1 MRPDQH
7 APEQHA
13 PERDRP
19 NRRMV
24 IGPACVLV
32 TGASSGLGAALA
44 MHYAAPDR
52 TLILWGR
59 DTARLDAVGT
69 RCRAAGAVVRL
80 RTLDLCDVATALDAV
95 RADDAQHPVALAI
108 LAAGLGD
115 MRAPDA
121 ATERPELVLELALVN
136 FAAPTVLATALGER
150 MAERGRGQIAL
161 LGSVAAFHDLPY
173 AAAYAG
179 SKAGLSRFAT
189 SLRLGLQ
196 DRGVGVTLLSP
207 GFVDTPMSRRLRAP
221 KPFLLQPDAAAARIA
236 TAIARNRAHLVLPW
250 QFAVVGWA
258 AALLPPPLR
267 RAAMRHTRAEQ
278 APRPVTSVR

>member
-1 MRPDQH
+1 MS
-7 APEQHA
+7 
-13 PERDRP
+13 
-19 NRRMV
+19 RRTV
-24 IGPACVLV
+24 AEPACVLV

-44 MHYAAPDR
+44 VHYAAPGR

-59 DTARLDAVGT
+59 DPARLDAVAT
-69 RCRAAGAVVRL
+69 RCRAAGAAVRS
-80 RTLDLCDVATALDAV
+80 RALDLLDVAAALDAV
-95 RADDAQHPVALAI
+95 RADDARDPVALAI

-115 MRAPDA
+115 MRPPDA
-121 ATERPELVLELALVN
+121 PTERPELVLELALVN
-136 FAAPTVLATALGER
+136 FAAPATLATALGER
-150 MAERGRGQIAL
+150 MAQRGRGQIAL

-196 DRGVGVTLLSP
+196 DRGVGVTLVSP

-221 KPFLLQPDAAAARIA
+221 KPFLLQPEAAAARIA
-236 TAIARNRAHLVLPW
+236 AAIERNRAHQVLPW
-250 QFAVVGWA
+250 QFVAINWA

-267 RAAMRHTRAEQ
+267 RAVMRRTHAEQ
-278 APRPVTSVR
+278 APRPVTSVQ